1 MKIWR
6 LKYSLNEEYKAYQL
20 KNLENP
26 FYKDFC
32 EKTKGGIELNGEFDN
47 VEIDSVDG
55 SKKSDLA
62 HFWAGGNFILSN
74 DNAKECLEDLI
85 RESVEFIPLIYE
97 KSTLYMINIISV
109 IAATDH
115 DKCIVRKSASG
126 REVGYEKYVFIP
138 EKVQGINIF
147 KILFKG
153 HIHSTMTFVS
163 SEFKERV
170 EQNHLTGFEFIEVW
184 DSDSMKP

>member
-1 MKIWR
+1 
-6 LKYSLNEEYKAYQL
+6 
-20 KNLENP
+20 
-26 FYKDFC
+26 
-32 EKTKGGIELNGEFDN
+32 
-47 VEIDSVDG
+47 
-55 SKKSDLA
+55 
-62 HFWAGGNFILSN
+62 
-74 DNAKECLEDLI
+74 
-85 RESVEFIPLIYE
+85 
-97 KSTLYMINIISV
+97 MINIISV
-109 IAATDH
+109 IEATDH

-184 DSDSMKP
+184 DSDSM